1 MRNITKRVFWV
12 LAVALAASP
21 RPAQANPEIYQR
33 AIHSTGWVIVPTDDA
48 MASGTC
54 WLVDK
59 DKKLLVT
66 CEHVVGKAKDVL
78 VYFPRFEQEELLVES
93 GDYLRKQT
101 PIDGRVL
108 AVDADRDL
116 ALVQLTSLPEG
127 VEALPLAKKSPS
139 PGETVHSIGNSGL
152 YDGLSSGSLWWYT
165 QGTVRQVSLHRVES
179 KDKKVRVRMIET
191 QSPVNR
197 GDSGG
202 PVLNNQAEVVGVTDS
217 YDARERLV
225 SQNID
230 VQEVRAFLAGAAVA
244 QAAPAAPKDPRAQSM
259 FGDWKFQIRKA
270 PAATGKSE
278 PKLLAGSGSFRRDGS
293 FVLTSQKG
301 NRTHHRQGKFI
312 YLNGV
317 LWLIFD
323 GFDASSRLV
332 WQNADRFTLKSAD
345 SELVFDRDN
354 KAKVAKTNPTR

>member
-1 MRNITKRVFWV
+1 MRSISKPWLVRA
-12 LAVALAASP
+12 AVAAAFALLAQ
-21 RPAQANPEIYQR
+21 QAARADPEIYQR
-33 AIHSTGWVIVPTDDA
+33 AIRSTGWVIVPSDDA

-54 WLVDK
+54 WLVDSE
-59 DKKLLVT
+59 KKLLVT
-66 CEHVVGKAKDVL
+66 CEHVVGKSKDVL
-78 VYFPRFEQEELLVES
+78 VYFPRFERDELLVES
-93 GDYLRKQT
+93 GDYLRKLT

-108 AVDADRDL
+108 ATDAERDL
-116 ALVQLTSLPEG
+116 ALVQLAALPAG

-202 PVLNNQAEVVGVTDS
+202 PVLNGRGEVVGVTDS

-230 VQEVRAFLAGAAVA
+230 IQEVRKFLAGAALA
-244 QAAPAAPKDPRAQSM
+244 QAAPAAPKDARGQAM
-259 FGDWKFQIRKA
+259 VGDWKFQVRKA
-270 PAATGKSE
+270 ADAKGKAE
-278 PKLLAGSGSFRRDGS
+278 VKAFGGSGSFRRDGS

-301 NRTHHRQGKFI
+301 AEAHHRQGKFI

-323 GFDASSRLV
+323 GFDASSRLT
-332 WQNADRFTLKSAD
+332 WQNQDRFTLKSGE
-345 SELVFDRDN
+345 SELVFERD
-354 KAKVAKTNPTR
+354 KAKVAAKR